1 MSFLYELGS
10 DYTLELQNS
19 IAICINAV
27 IKGMVLVFFLFTC
40 TYYLKYQL
48 SKEKGNHWDWEKHIY

>member
-48 SKEKGNHWDWEKHIY
+48 SKEKGNHWD

>member
-27 IKGMVLVFFLFTC
+27 IKGRAMAWFWVFFLFTC

-48 SKEKGNHWDWEKHIY
+48 SKKKGNHWD

>member
-27 IKGMVLVFFLFTC
+27 IKGRAMAWFWFFCFFFVILPALT
-40 TYYLKYQL
+40 
-48 SKEKGNHWDWEKHIY
+48 I